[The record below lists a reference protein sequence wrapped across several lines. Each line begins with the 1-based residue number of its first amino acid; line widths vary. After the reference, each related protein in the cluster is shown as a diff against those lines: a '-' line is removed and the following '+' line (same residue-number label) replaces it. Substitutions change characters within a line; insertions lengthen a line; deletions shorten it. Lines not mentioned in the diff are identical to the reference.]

1 MQLVRTLALVSALL
15 TPIMLHAAEV
25 SKKGK
30 TVAVSAREKIAV
42 ALPKTYGNVESLAL
56 WGGYFSHLSR
66 CAKVDIVN
74 LLGQPIDRGISIDLL
89 GEKDLIENLKQ
100 GKIQLGQFNPG
111 LVPQIAAVGTPFAAP
126 GKLASGEKNSYKLFL
141 IVRAESAFK
150 APKDLIDKRIA
161 HTTPSSNSGNLAP
174 RALFPALGLN
184 PDKNYKVLFSKGHER
199 SIMGTLYGF
208 WEGAAVASDLYQRM
222 IVKKEIKPEDFRVI
236 WESRPF
242 MTESWVLANSVA
254 PETQT
259 RLRACTYDYVFPE
272 NMRKLLNGNDHFL
285 PVDYATDF
293 ATVREVYEKTVAKA
307 PGK

>member
-1 MQLVRTLALVSALL
+1 MHLVRTFALL
-15 TPIMLHAAEV
+15 SVLITPIMLHAADPP
-25 SKKGK
+25 KKGK
-30 TVAVSAREKIAV
+30 TVIVNTREKIAV

-66 CAKVDIVN
+66 CAKVDLVN
-74 LLGQPIDRGISIDLL
+74 LLGQSIERGISIDLL

-111 LVPQIAAVGTPFAAP
+111 LVPQIASVGAPFAAP

-141 IVRAESAFK
+141 IVRAESPFK
-150 APKDLIDKRIA
+150 TPKDLIDKRIA

-174 RALFPALGLN
+174 RALFPALGLI
-184 PDKNYKVLFSKGHER
+184 PEKNYTVLFSKGHER

-222 IVKKEIKPEDFRVI
+222 VVKKEIKPEDFRVL

-254 PETQT
+254 PETQAQ
-259 RLRACTYDYVFPE
+259 LRRCTYEYAFPE

-285 PVDYATDF
+285 PVNYETDF
-293 ATVREVYEKTVAKA
+293 ATVREVYEKTIAKTA
-307 PGK
+307 GK